1 MEKLFFGSVLGIGK
15 KSKAST
21 REKHNNDDA
30 KKDIRNGD
38 NVNNN
43 NDDMEKDNESGDNL
57 AKIKE
62 DVKRNSAEITSEKTR
77 GES

>member
-1 MEKLFFGSVLGIGK
+1 MGIGK

-30 KKDIRNGD
+30 KKDITNGD

-43 NDDMEKDNESGDNL
+43 NDDMEKDNESGDTL
-57 AKIKE
+57 AKIK
-62 DVKRNSAEITSEKTR
+62 
-77 GES
+77 